1 MPRIHFDD
9 VVPPE
14 KRSIRNVPIPS
25 GGKRKTPVVIRP
37 NEPVINKKTEDIVK
51 PTNPP
56 QNFQSKIPEITEK
69 KDNNAYEYYYPKN
82 NPEKYEGNFGKS
94 KSKKKYILGGIAL
107 AVVLIFIV
115 GMMTVFASA
124 TINIVP
130 KNQNIDVDL
139 KILATNEAKEGAVGY
154 EIIKLSKSKTVSV
167 PATGEEAA
175 EIKASG
181 KIVIYNNFS
190 TEPQRLIIRTRFE
203 SPEGLIFR
211 IPESVVVP
219 GKTKKDGVETPG
231 SIEVQVFADEP
242 GEKYN
247 IKKTD
252 FTIPGFK
259 NDADR
264 FKNFYAR
271 SSTEMEGGFVGKM
284 KTVSESDKK
293 TALQNIDLEIQA
305 DLNKDLGSK
314 IPEGLAL
321 LPGSTV
327 YQSKDLQPKEDGSS
341 VIIGKEITSY
351 TIMLNAQDLSNNITA
366 EYISKLND
374 WTGIK
379 AVVKNFSPLS
389 ITNVPG
395 NIEKGGEIS
404 LEIKGKANVLAD
416 INAEVINQR
425 LLGISKKDAAK
436 LMDEFAGISSIT
448 ATIRPIWK
456 QSFPEDSSK
465 IYVQIMANE

>member
-1 MPRIHFDD
+1 
-9 VVPPE
+9 
-14 KRSIRNVPIPS
+14 
-25 GGKRKTPVVIRP
+25 
-37 NEPVINKKTEDIVK
+37 
-51 PTNPP
+51 
-56 QNFQSKIPEITEK
+56 
-69 KDNNAYEYYYPKN
+69 
-82 NPEKYEGNFGKS
+82 
-94 KSKKKYILGGIAL
+94 
-107 AVVLIFIV
+107 
-115 GMMTVFASA
+115 MMTVFASA

-130 KNQNIDVDL
+130 KNQNIDVNL
-139 KILATNEAKEGAVGY
+139 KILATNEAKEVAVRY
-154 EIIKLSKSKTVSV
+154 EIIKLSKSKTISV

-211 IPESVVVP
+211 IPESIVVP

-305 DLNKDLGSK
+305 DLNKDLESK

-321 LPGSTV
+321 LPGSTI

-366 EYISKLND
+366 EYVSKLSD

-379 AVVKNFSPLS
+379 AVVKNFSSLS
-389 ITNVPG
+389 IINVPG
-395 NIEKGGEIS
+395 NIEKGGEIR

-425 LLGISKKDAAK
+425 LLGIPKKDAAK